1 MQRPFYKRQR
11 WQPTAALLLLLI
23 FVAVAPGSLAAVV
36 FAPPDDSVDAANELK
51 TIEREL
57 ADRNYPAAAKRLDLL
72 LAARGHP
79 LANLSERTLTSVD
92 AWVDHIASDARPAL
106 AVECAKQYGTA
117 GRQALESLRGGGR
130 ATRPDEFYALARRY
144 PLTDAAG
151 AALAS
156 AGDFALRGGDLSAA
170 RIYYELALREQFPLG
185 QERERR
191 LHFPKDN
198 FAAPLGAPADGAK
211 PQAAGPL
218 PFDAIWFGN
227 PSMMH
232 QAKFFPAAC
241 GDDRILLAS
250 WKNVTMLRE
259 DGQVIWS
266 VSNAKAPA
274 AFNPD
279 RTTSGMSQG
288 ALFAPATLTDIS
300 GHPAVIVVR
309 QPVAPGEAQFALS
322 ALRAT
327 DGKQLWSTDASAARA
342 ADLTYSGLPAVC
354 GRYVYSVAAARTGVS
369 TANFVLAACMG
380 CHQEVAR

>member
-23 FVAVAPGSLAAVV
+23 FVAVVPRSPAAVV
-36 FAPPDDSVDAANELK
+36 FAPPDNSVDAANELK

-144 PLTDAAG
+144 PLTDAAR

-156 AGDFALRGGDLSAA
+156 AGDFALRGGDLPAA
-170 RIYYELALREQFPLG
+170 QAYYELALREQFPLG
-185 QERERR
+185 EDGQRR
-191 LHFPKDN
+191 MHFLKEIA
-198 FAAPLGAPADGAK
+198 AAPPVAPDGAK

-232 QAKFFPAAC
+232 QPKFFPAA
-241 GDDRILLAS
+241 
-250 WKNVTMLRE
+250 
-259 DGQVIWS
+259 
-266 VSNAKAPA
+266 
-274 AFNPD
+274 
-279 RTTSGMSQG
+279 
-288 ALFAPATLTDIS
+288 
-300 GHPAVIVVR
+300 
-309 QPVAPGEAQFALS
+309 
-322 ALRAT
+322 
-327 DGKQLWSTDASAARA
+327 
-342 ADLTYSGLPAVC
+342 
-354 GRYVYSVAAARTGVS
+354 
-369 TANFVLAACMG
+369 
-380 CHQEVAR
+380 

>member
-117 GRQALESLRGGGR
+117 GRQALESLRGGR

-151 AALAS
+151 AALAC
-156 AGDFALRGGDLSAA
+156 AGDLALRGGDLPAA
-170 RIYYELALREQFPLG
+170 QTYYELALREQFPLG
-185 QERERR
+185 QERDRR
-191 LHFPKDN
+191 LHFLKEI
-198 FAAPLGAPADGAK
+198 AAVPPVAPDGAK
-211 PQAAGPL
+211 PQLAGSL
-218 PFDAIWFGN
+218 PVDAISVLE
-227 PSMMH
+227 PSMI
-232 QAKFFPAAC
+232 
-241 GDDRILLAS
+241 D
-250 WKNVTMLRE
+250 
-259 DGQVIWS
+259 
-266 VSNAKAPA
+266 
-274 AFNPD
+274 
-279 RTTSGMSQG
+279 
-288 ALFAPATLTDIS
+288 
-300 GHPAVIVVR
+300 
-309 QPVAPGEAQFALS
+309 
-322 ALRAT
+322 
-327 DGKQLWSTDASAARA
+327 
-342 ADLTYSGLPAVC
+342 
-354 GRYVYSVAAARTGVS
+354 
-369 TANFVLAACMG
+369 
-380 CHQEVAR
+380 